1 MRSRMMPDR
10 MQPTHSVARTAAVLL
25 VAVVFAAACSSSG
38 NEPGPSDTTG
48 TDEGNPTPVQTAT
61 GPPGTAVYRYV
72 NAGLVA
78 TMRLDGEAGTL
89 EIENRTGR
97 ELPPPDFYILDAR
110 DGSRVKG
117 EVADTTSIPDG
128 QTMTF
133 DVSFSGLEIDD
144 IGLVI
149 LLMGRDNYGAFVRQ

>member
-1 MRSRMMPDR
+1 MPDR
-10 MQPTHSVARTAAVLL
+10 MQPTHPIARTVAVLL
-25 VAVVFAAACSSSG
+25 LAVIIAAAACSSGG
-38 NEPGPSDTTG
+38 NEPGPTG
-48 TDEGNPTPVQTAT
+48 TNGSGGENPTPVQTAT

-89 EIENRTGR
+89 EIENRTGG

-110 DGSRVKG
+110 DGRRVKG
-117 EVADTTSIPDG
+117 DVLDATSIPNE

-133 DVSFSGLEIDD
+133 DVSFSGLDIDN

>member
-1 MRSRMMPDR
+1 MPDR
-10 MQPTHSVARTAAVLL
+10 MQPTHPVARTVAVLL
-25 VAVVFAAACSSSG
+25 LAVILAAACSGSG
-38 NEPGPSDTTG
+38 NEPGPTETNGSG
-48 TDEGNPTPVQTAT
+48 GESPTPVQTAT
-61 GPPGTAVYRYV
+61 GPPGTAVYRYA

-89 EIENRTGR
+89 EIQNDTGR

-110 DGSRVKG
+110 DGRRVKG
-117 EVADTTSIPDG
+117 NVSASTSIPDG

-133 DVSFSGLEIDD
+133 DVSFSSLGIDD

>member
-1 MRSRMMPDR
+1 MPDR
-10 MQPTHSVARTAAVLL
+10 MQPTHPIARTAAVFL

-38 NEPGPSDTTG
+38 NEPGPTG
-48 TDEGNPTPVQTAT
+48 TDGSGEENPTPVQTAT

-78 TMRLDGEAGTL
+78 TMSLDGEAGTL
-89 EIENRTGR
+89 EIENGTGR

-110 DGSRVKG
+110 DGRRVKG
-117 EVADTTSIPDG
+117 TVEDPVAIPDSE
-128 QTMTF
+128 TMTF
-133 DVSFSGLEIDD
+133 NVSFSGLGLDN

>member
-1 MRSRMMPDR
+1 MPDR
-10 MQPTHSVARTAAVLL
+10 MQPTHPVARTTAVLL
-25 VAVVFAAACSSSG
+25 VAAVTTACSSGG
-38 NEPGPSDTTG
+38 NEPGPSG
-48 TDEGNPTPVQTAT
+48 TNGSGSGNPTPVQTAT
-61 GPPGTAVYRYV
+61 GPPSTAVYRYA

-89 EIENRTGR
+89 EIENGTGR

-110 DGSRVKG
+110 DGGRVKG
-117 EVADTTSIPDG
+117 DVADPTSIPDG

-133 DVSFSGLEIDD
+133 DVSFSRLGIDN

-149 LLMGRDNYGAFVRQ
+149 LLMGQDNYGAFVRQ

>member
-1 MRSRMMPDR
+1 MPDR
-10 MQPTHSVARTAAVLL
+10 MQPAHRFARAAALLL
-25 VAVVFAAACSSSG
+25 VALVLAAAACTSGGG
-38 NEPGPSDTTG
+38 NEPGPTGSTG
-48 TDEGNPTPVQTAT
+48 TGGGNPTPVQTAT
-61 GPPGTAVYRYV
+61 GPPGTAVYRYA

-89 EIENRTGR
+89 EIENGTGR

-110 DGSRVKG
+110 DGRRVKG
-117 EVADTTSIPDG
+117 GIAASTSIPDG

-133 DVSFSGLEIDD
+133 DVSFSGLGIDD

-149 LLMGRDNYGAFVRQ
+149 LLMGRDNYGAFARQ

>member
-1 MRSRMMPDR
+1 MPDR
-10 MQPTHSVARTAAVLL
+10 MQPTHPIARTVGVLL
-25 VAVVFAAACSSSG
+25 FAVIFTTACSGSG
-38 NEPGPSDTTG
+38 NEPGPSG
-48 TDEGNPTPVQTAT
+48 TNGSGGESPTPVQTAT
-61 GPPGTAVYRYV
+61 GPPGTAAYRYA

-89 EIENRTGR
+89 EIQNDTGR

-110 DGSRVKG
+110 DGGRVKG
-117 EVADTTSIPDG
+117 EVRDPTSIPDG

-149 LLMGRDNYGAFVRQ
+149 LLMGRDNYGAFARQ

>member
-1 MRSRMMPDR
+1 MPDR
-10 MQPTHSVARTAAVLL
+10 MQPTHRFARAAALVL
-25 VAVVFAAACSSSG
+25 VAVVFTVACTSGGG
-38 NEPGPSDTTG
+38 NEPGPTG
-48 TDEGNPTPVQTAT
+48 TNDSGGESPTPVQTAT
-61 GPPGTAVYRYV
+61 GPPGTAVYRYA

-89 EIENRTGR
+89 EIENLTGR

-110 DGSRVKG
+110 DGRRVKG
-117 EVADTTSIPDG
+117 EVRDSTSIPDG

-133 DVSFSGLEIDD
+133 DVSFSGLGIDD

>member
-10 MQPTHSVARTAAVLL
+10 MKPTHRFARTAAVLL
-25 VAVVFAAACSSSG
+25 VAVVLAAACSSGGS
-38 NEPGPSDTTG
+38 EPGPTG
-48 TDEGNPTPVQTAT
+48 TNGSGGESPTPVQTAT
-61 GPPGTAVYRYV
+61 GPPGTAVYRYA

-78 TMRLDGEAGTL
+78 TIRLDGEAGTL
-89 EIENRTGR
+89 EIENGTGR

-117 EVADTTSIPDG
+117 EVRDPTSIPDG

-133 DVSFSGLEIDD
+133 GVSFSGLEIDD

-149 LLMGRDNYGAFVRQ
+149 LMMGRDNYGAFVRQ

>member
-1 MRSRMMPDR
+1 MPDR
-10 MQPTHSVARTAAVLL
+10 MQPTHPAARTAAVLL
-25 VAVVFAAACSSSG
+25 VAVVLAAACSSG
-38 NEPGPSDTTG
+38 GREPGPTG
-48 TDEGNPTPVQTAT
+48 TNGSGGENPTPVQTAT
-61 GPPGTAVYRYV
+61 GPPGTAVYRYA

-89 EIENRTGR
+89 EIHNDTGR

-110 DGSRVKG
+110 DGRRVKG
-117 EVADTTSIPDG
+117 DVAASTSIPDG

-133 DVSFSGLEIDD
+133 DVSFSGVGIDD

-149 LLMGRDNYGAFVRQ
+149 LLMGRNNYGAFARQ